1 MKSLKGK
8 NSRVLPRAERTQ
20 QWCGRVPARKREGP
34 NGGAVGTTTPCPK
47 REGPNPKPCRNS
59 PASRKSSMR
68 STTATAHQ
76 RSAPARSLGQPMRS
90 APCGQEPTPDRDS
103 QRRSEIRELF
113 AETHTVDR
121 WQDAERNGRL

>member
-8 NSRVLPRAERTQ
+8 NSRVLPRAERTP

-34 NGGAVGTTTPCPK
+34 H
-47 REGPNPKPCRNS
+47 PKPCRNS

-68 STTATAHQ
+68 STTATARQ
-76 RSAPARSLGQPMRS
+76 QSAPARSTGQPMRS
-90 APCGQEPTPDRDS
+90 GQCGREPTQDRDS